1 MLKIP
6 KRHSH
11 FFYGAVQSALTCA
24 VASIIANI
32 SFIADGNFMS
42 HWSRLWLFSW
52 LTMLPVVLLAA
63 PVIRRITDR
72 FTGDI

>member
-24 VASIIANI
+24 VTSTIANI
-32 SFIADGNFMS
+32 GFMADGSFMS
-42 HWSRLWLFSW
+42 HWFRLWLFSW

-63 PVIRRITDR
+63 PFIRRITDR
-72 FTGDI
+72 FTSNI